1 MIERCDSRM
10 RARVRKCAQGFATAV
25 ATVLSFAVFAAPLI
39 DEIDVSS
46 VGQYAGVA
54 GGDAAR
60 LIYEN
65 GRQYLV
71 HIFTNT
77 SASATLTID
86 SAHTIVPGSVSLLL
100 VGGGGGGGGDC
111 GGGGGGG
118 GVVIS
123 NNMTLASGTYTVTV
137 GAGAAQ
143 TAHALRGANGGNSTI
158 ERGTEL
164 IYQALGGGGGSNCN
178 QGSGSYR
185 NAAAGGS
192 GGGSSQGGNI
202 GAAQQ
207 PLNVVSPGYGHAGGL
222 GSGYRGGGGGGAGAV
237 GSPASGTEG
246 GNGGDG
252 IACDITGT
260 EVYYGGGGGGGVQ
273 NAAAG
278 IGYGGLG
285 GGGDGSRE
293 AVDGT
298 EGKRGT
304 DGLGGGGG
312 GGGGDNGNTKGGG
325 GGSGIIVIRYA
336 FTNGPLT
343 PVALLT
349 DAEAAALGGATTENC
364 AWIRRILND
373 DGSKTIIHCWTN
385 AAAAGTLQFKTLATT
400 VDGSGRVVAIGGG
413 GGGGSTAGGG
423 GGAGGIV
430 TNAFELTTDSYTIAV
445 GAGGAGGAA
454 SNVRNLGENG
464 GDSTVTDATL
474 GTVVARAKGGG
485 GGGTRG
491 SSTAHRV
498 GRDGGSGGGSS
509 RGSTAGATIQATAG
523 VPADAALSFGSA
535 GGRNASN
542 TDYGGGGGGA
552 GGAGGNATASAGGA
566 GGRGLSLTASGFS
579 RVYAWGGT
587 GGNATDREQAAAGE
601 DGTGAGGNGG
611 AYGYI
616 NSKDTGFGGGAG
628 GSGIV
633 FVSYDLAG
641 STVDVLD
648 DGSVL
653 YSFTNGVDQLVL
665 PKYALARVFLVGGGG
680 GGAGPGNATT
690 AQGGA
695 GGGGAGG
702 LIDNDHVLLA
712 GGTYAI
718 TVGAGG
724 AGGAAGTSNPGYVGS
739 NGQPSLMTSDG
750 GSVTNFCAWGGGGG
764 GIRSNGNPGGSGGG
778 GSRYSNNATAGPK
791 TGGAAT
797 QPTSVWGGYGFK
809 GGDSTGAFY
818 QAGAGGG
825 GAGGAGGNV
834 AKAGTGGAG
843 GDGRLSDITG
853 TPHYYAA
860 GGGGGARTGTG
871 GAGGSGIGGDGGGG
885 ATTTPIAATAGA
897 DGTGSGGGG
906 GRMSGA
912 GGKGGSGVVYVRIFR
927 YMPEKPIARSFAYTG
942 ATFTAFA
949 EDTYAEKA
957 YTLTG
962 DYAASAVGAYTFTA
976 TPNAGFCW
984 SDGSTD
990 AVEVTWS
997 ITPPALVITSFTQEG
1012 WQLTEAAAAPAPV
1025 LVSTPTV
1032 QDGEVTYLYSASE
1045 SDWSAAT
1052 ADKPTAVG
1060 TWYVKP
1066 QFDSANF
1073 TYNNDNVP
1081 VASFTLWDWDA
1092 DKYTTWAAYHAD
1104 LTDTRYTG
1112 TSTLTDFPVLVR
1124 VNATSIPGFYD
1135 QCQPDGR
1142 DVRFTDAAG
1151 NVLPFELNA
1160 WDPEGES
1167 SWWVKVP
1174 EYKANSY
1181 VATINWGVTLDEEGG
1196 EIEMP
1201 ENDPTQVWSE
1211 YAGVWHFDETIV
1223 GDAATA
1229 VSADATANGY
1239 DAVPTLGTNA
1249 GGAGI
1254 QAQMVST
1261 NGVFGLGRVN
1271 STASYTGGNR
1281 LVAEGSEALALN
1293 EVLTFSGWVKVDG
1306 ISGSNLI
1313 VSRKETAAGAD
1324 GWQIGLWGAS
1334 STGSLAIWGSSSS
1347 AGGPTVSGT
1356 SLAAVGYFYV
1366 NIVFNGANR
1375 TVIFNDSYYNTYTG
1389 QAVASDNAYA
1399 LAFGGGAGTGSQ
1411 LSLWGGYDEF
1421 RLRPAAS
1428 SRDWALAEYQQANLT
1443 GEEATGLT
1451 YGTVVVTPDVT
1462 LKNAWLTVPAFG
1474 VSVINVGE
1482 DPTGFLSS
1490 GTALYGEPTSAW
1502 CTLGD
1507 TVIDDITQAPAGSY
1521 KVKVWV
1527 PAGAAGTRRWDALEA
1542 YEFPLTVLAIS
1553 PYRNLVGDSGTLTQ
1567 SGRVLTVNDDDG
1579 FDPAVADQSYW
1590 QTNTTETAYT
1600 TYWTHEADVEKT
1612 LRLMEGTVH
1621 TLQTTDGVAALCGAT
1636 RLWRLEDIRI
1646 GSTYAAD
1653 NLNML
1658 LTKNFLPYSPTA
1670 KAISSPD
1677 GETGAPAE
1685 SAHLVMRNVEG
1696 AAVYSPCYTNG
1707 IGTIYFDAV
1716 NGWTEGAGEY
1726 YNIEVQIATNCV
1738 DGYGTPYNELPTD
1751 DKVQAIVS
1759 TPITEEDAEGNPVTT
1774 GWDTVTNHF
1783 AYANW
1788 QTVEL
1793 TPLVRDSATYGDDA
1807 FHALDATNTLAL
1819 AMTHGG
1825 TLDNF
1830 YRVCAKI
1837 NYDGPVRFRI
1847 IRTTA
1852 VPEAKFG
1859 IDEGGFVLLDNV
1871 VVSYP
1876 AARVDLS
1883 PYFAGNFDATRT
1895 GAQTLGWAGA
1905 FDVPFPG
1912 AGVAVKGRAGTTVS
1926 GTQIAALTDP
1936 DAALGADQLV
1946 VSATMHYRWRYLD
1959 QRFDPGADDWR
1970 TVSLDP
1976 TGDFRATTPLEL
1988 PAGLPG
1994 DVEFWY
2000 SAILNAPY
2008 YDYVDYTG
2016 RKLGVG
2022 GYSEAVMFV
2031 TNRLASASALE
2042 SGGTDWFV
2050 RLRDG
2055 ASEYEDVT
2063 LQIGLYDADGETV
2076 TVTNEYAMAV
2086 TGSHVWRGYYATP
2099 TDHADALAFRLAAK
2113 NAQETWASEWVTT
2126 NATYYVENATNAVP
2140 VSSTLRECDP
2150 DDTDNPV
2157 WTKLAVD
2164 KATGYLMFQFDDQ
2177 TKSIAVVHAD
2187 YQNFNGWS
2195 DAAGTVF
2202 VGTTNDYTSAKMSG
2216 TSAQKRTDIED
2227 FAGWQDMAMTNV
2239 NWTVPSSS
2247 WLGFGSYAGG
2257 RTAYAS
2263 FKSEKTGL
2271 WDVGPGTWV
2280 AKNYRDDTTT
2290 EGGIALLMDGAGDG
2304 FISLTDASS
2313 APRGVERIS
2322 FNARLGQSIDFSDFS
2337 YCDIDG
2343 KAALTNYTFIARGA
2357 FDTNSH
2363 RDYRG
2368 NASLSLAAYY
2378 RPGVGCYE
2386 FRVEQ
2391 YKGTDAGINRNSH
2404 IFSLYRWRKSGS
2416 AYKAERLGC
2425 YTNGVANTTSIP
2437 FPDTKGA
2444 TGYYLPMYISV
2455 SNEVS
2460 GATCII
2466 AGVYH
2471 SYSGQ
2476 NAQNTRN
2483 GILPGADIPSG
2494 TTASE
2499 CYTKFIFRDTNAKRL
2514 TSGTYGVLSANCP
2527 GVFLKP
2533 VRYAGTVP
2541 IAWNAAETIGV
2552 NRFYAKDS
2560 TTSGYNRIVFAGA
2573 VTGSSDQLTD
2583 SAEDVDNLWGTGRMQ
2598 TFKSATDANQYGLRA
2613 VANETQTLILSTAPA
2628 GKTDAVWTEAARV
2641 AVTNFGKV
2649 GLTANYTIDL
2659 YTPETVALR
2668 MTTSEDSDAS
2678 VVIDSFDVTQF
2689 AGDDY
2694 QDESDGTTI
2703 PNWTSLGDYR
2713 AHTNFVFTSGIIKDE
2728 AILMSA
2734 KRTAAGEICSI
2745 RSPIYDGSYGRG
2757 LGLGMISFEYKDAQP
2772 NARLLVQVATNV
2784 TYSDVSTTMQKG
2796 LDRWD
2801 TGLWTTVTNFT
2812 FRGADV
2818 GEPASG
2824 VKSVYT
2830 GLHGV
2835 QGALRLILDP
2845 TVVTSVA
2852 NTQNTANFGEITIT
2866 KVTARDE
2873 PVLDAG
2879 CWWGWNLRTVGD
2891 DGDTEKRMYLN
2902 DAKRGLSLALNDA
2915 RDRNTVASDE
2925 AAYRVNQP
2933 FVQTPTFTANVVGE
2947 ISFRARMYGAGANA
2961 RNATNQWASVQLYG
2975 ATDGA
2980 LEDNASW
2987 RKLGEPFVV
2996 SNTLYTSYSYKTAQ
3010 KDENYRAFRLA
3021 VTGVSGLNETAYM
3034 DGGKLVQPENAHY
3047 ELADTAAVRILLD
3060 EIVVSEAIRARVGFR
3075 NVGCFASR
3083 TDTQTGTVWAN
3094 INDFNPVLV
3103 IDDAN
3108 PNAAKVVQP
3117 LWKEGWG
3124 VQCEI
3129 FKEQLPDEIDFD
3141 AMEPEVYLHWFKG
3154 TEPWGYANWSTNA
3167 GAHVARLA
3175 PAEGTNLVY
3184 RSSYAFE
3191 DGSSVVE
3198 QSATAGQVV
3207 QYMLEVR
3214 YLQTGA
3220 TEVSHAFLPQASW
3233 RRPDW
3238 FAPVDY
3244 NTAGPGNFAAFT
3256 ILDSVAPGWAWIN
3269 EINIFGEY
3277 GKSYSNTET
3286 AEQFVEV
3293 AAPADADMSG
3303 WKLYFLCAED
3313 GGVTIVTNRV
3323 GNFGSSASLPRS
3335 KSQGLEGGMAFF
3347 SLANPFS
3354 KATLEANY
3362 PADGQGG
3369 IVDGSWSRFDATGM
3383 RTANAFAADGSLA
3396 HEGAFGIAL
3405 VRPNGIVEHA
3415 VACVGT
3421 NYWGQYENYAA
3432 TDSPT
3437 GIVASLSKSGVA
3449 FIWAGQDN
3457 GGAAKSL
3464 GVLDAFGEAED
3475 HWSTDGTPTPGR
3487 LNAGQ
3492 VLPGTPPTPNGE
3504 TLIVYASVD
3513 TALGHIVQTVG
3524 EADRSNL
3531 TQILYIR
3538 RGDTTN
3544 ITYTVDRWYE
3554 LGSVTT
3560 NGAALAGLPAGT
3572 RVTEEGD
3579 DKGKLV
3585 YVVPVGADISNNFT
3599 VVGTAKV
3606 ADRLRTGFG
3615 LGPENAYTPAVMDWL
3630 LTGRDARG
3638 NAWADPDAT
3647 EPLLADFLPLNNPN
3661 AAGTLS
3667 LTEMYWLDIDPTLAW
3682 TADPTKNA
3690 RALKGGMSA
3699 PPTTVVKGVDQNGD
3713 EVDYG
3718 ADNFAMTNVRFG
3730 VKMMITNR
3738 NDSTAVAPYV
3748 LRGLEPGSTSWDYTG
3763 NWTSATFQVTG
3774 FLANGRRDF
3783 ARDDDWLPLRW
3794 FVFVP
3799 TSFDANFETQIEVKD
3814 PYSRSSPGW
3823 TYGWKAWVDQY
3834 GYAPVFFKW
3843 ALRQRG
3849 SLIGTET
3856 LNPTNYYENAD

>member
-1 MIERCDSRM
+1 MRERCDSWM
-10 RARVRKCAQGFATAV
+10 RARVRKCAQGFATVV
-25 ATVLSFAVFAAPLI
+25 AMATAFAVHADFTVI
-39 DEIDVSS
+39 DSATALD
-46 VGQYAGVA
+46 A
-54 GGDAAR
+54 GGASGGDIVR
-60 LIYEN
+60 RVNSGVDTYDI
-65 GRQYLV
+65 V

-77 SASATLTID
+77 TSAQTFTVPASN
-86 SAHTIVPGSVSLLL
+86 HIVPNSFQVLV
-100 VGGGGGGGGDC
+100 VGGGGSGGGDC

-118 GVVIS
+118 GVVTNAVLVAGQS
-123 NNMTLASGTYTVTV
+123 YVVAV
-137 GAGAAQ
+137 GAGGLPR
-143 TAHALRGANGGNSTI
+143 AHGNIATNPTYNPTFAPAGPGENGGNTSISNLTTAA
-158 ERGTEL
+158 EVAL
-164 IYQALGGGGGSNCN
+164 ALGGGGGGNWT
-178 QGSGSYR
+178 SGNSDSAGR
-185 NAAAGGS
+185 NGGS
-192 GGGSSQGGNI
+192 GGG
-202 GAAQQ
+202 
-207 PLNVVSPGYGHAGGL
+207 
-222 GSGYRGGGGGGAGAV
+222 
-237 GSPASGTEG
+237 ASG
-246 GNGGDG
+246 
-252 IACDITGT
+252 
-260 EVYYGGGGGGGVQ
+260 
-273 NAAAG
+273 
-278 IGYGGLG
+278 
-285 GGGDGSRE
+285 S
-293 AVDGT
+293 
-298 EGKRGT
+298 
-304 DGLGGGGG
+304 
-312 GGGGDNGNTKGGG
+312 
-325 GGSGIIVIRYA
+325 S
-336 FTNGPLT
+336 
-343 PVALLT
+343 
-349 DAEAAALGGATTENC
+349 
-364 AWIRRILND
+364 
-373 DGSKTIIHCWTN
+373 STN
-385 AAAAGTLQFKTLATT
+385 AARISGVAQQAAPG
-400 VDGSGRVVAIGGG
+400 
-413 GGGGSTAGGG
+413 
-423 GGAGGIV
+423 
-430 TNAFELTTDSYTIAV
+430 
-445 GAGGAGGAA
+445 
-454 SNVRNLGENG
+454 LGN
-464 GDSTVTDATL
+464 
-474 GTVVARAKGGG
+474 
-485 GGGTRG
+485 
-491 SSTAHRV
+491 
-498 GRDGGSGGGSS
+498 DGGQGY
-509 RGSTAGATIQATAG
+509 
-523 VPADAALSFGSA
+523 
-535 GGRNASN
+535 SN
-542 TDYGGGGGGA
+542 NIGGGGGGA
-552 GGAGGNATASAGGA
+552 GGVGGA
-566 GGRGLSLTASGFS
+566 APNGST
-579 RVYAWGGT
+579 GGT
-587 GGNATDREQAAAGE
+587 GGVGFESDITGEVVVYAAGGGGGGST
-601 DGTGAGGNGG
+601 GTVASGG
-611 AYGYI
+611 ADTSNTYGDGGTETKAGQAGLD
-616 NSKDTGFGGGAG
+616 STGSGGGGGGRGNYRLSGAG

-633 FVSYDLAG
+633 VIRYAVRPPQILSD
-641 STVDVLD
+641 S
-648 DGSVL
+648 SQL
-653 YSFTNGVDQLVL
+653 YAFTDTSAAALL
-665 PKYALARVFLVGGGG
+665 TLERAALARVFLVGGGG
-680 GGAGPGNATT
+680 AGASPGTIPNSTSGA
-690 AQGGA
+690 GA

-702 LIDNDHVLLA
+702 LIDIDHLLLA
-712 GGTYAI
+712 DGTYTI

-724 AGGAAGTSNPGYVGS
+724 AAGGSKMAAGESGQDSSIVLAGS
-739 NGQPSLMTSDG
+739 D
-750 GSVTNFCAWGGGGG
+750 VFRAYGGGGG
-764 GIRSNGNPGGSGGG
+764 GVSNLVAKAGGSGGG
-778 GSRYSNNATAGPK
+778 GSLYASY
-791 TGGAAT
+791 GAAT
-797 QPTSVWGGYGFK
+797 QPSSAWGGRGHR
-809 GGDSTGAFY
+809 GGSVSHNR
-818 QAGAGGG
+818 AGAGGG
-825 GAGGAGGNV
+825 GAGGEGANSTANARGTNGGS
-834 AKAGTGGAG
+834 GWP
-843 GDGRLSDITG
+843 SDITG
-853 TPHYYAA
+853 HEVYYAA
-860 GGGGGARTGTG
+860 GGGGGTR
-871 GAGGSGIGGDGGGG
+871 AGSNVGIGGLGDGTGNGGSS
-885 ATTTPIAATAGA
+885 AVTATAGKA
-897 DGTGSGGGG
+897 GTGSGGGG
-906 GRMSGA
+906 GGSGA
-912 GGKGGSGVVYVRIFR
+912 PGAAGGSGIVYIRIFR
-927 YMPEKPIARSFAYTG
+927 YMPDPPETAYAFEYDGAEHTFYKLIAEEPDGIGWVETEDVTASPYTI
-942 ATFTAFA
+942 
-949 EDTYAEKA
+949 
-957 YTLTG
+957 TLG
-962 DYAASAVGAYTFTA
+962 DAIVSA
-976 TPNAGFCW
+976 
-984 SDGSTD
+984 
-990 AVEVTWS
+990 
-997 ITPPALVITSFTQEG
+997 I
-1012 WQLTEAAAAPAPV
+1012 
-1025 LVSTPTV
+1025 
-1032 QDGEVTYLYSASE
+1032 SA
-1045 SDWSAAT
+1045 
-1052 ADKPTAVG
+1052 TAVG
-1060 TWYVKP
+1060 THTFTVALTPEFRAKGGAWADGSVADVTVTVTVTPTTLADVTLTIDGWQLGEAPSAPVLTANMTLQGETSEGAHDGDYYFVYSSDGADWQTFSSWYATAGAGTHYVKAVIKR
-1066 QFDSANF
+1066 DSANF
-1073 TYNNDNVP
+1073 NWPTSQEDPEV
-1081 VASFTLWDWDA
+1081 SFQLWAWDA
-1092 DKYTTWAAYHAD
+1092 DKYTTWAACHAD
-1104 LTDTRYTG
+1104 IIDTRYTG
-1112 TSTLTDFPVLVR
+1112 ASTLTDFPVLVR

-1135 QCQPDGR
+1135 QCQADGG

-1160 WDPEGES
+1160 WNPDGES

-1181 VATINWGVTLDEEGG
+1181 IATINWGIVLDDEGN
-1196 EIEMP
+1196 EVAMP

-1229 VSADATANGY
+1229 VSADATANSY
-1239 DAVPTLGTNA
+1239 DAVPTLGTNT

-1306 ISGSNLI
+1306 IAGSHLI
-1313 VSRKETAAGAD
+1313 VSRKGASGDAD

-1375 TVIFNDSYYNTYTG
+1375 TVIFNDSYYKTYTG

-1443 GEEATGLT
+1443 DDEATGLT

-1490 GTALYGEPTSAW
+1490 GAARYGQPTNVW

-1527 PAGAAGTRRWDALEA
+1527 PAGAAGTRRWDALAA

-1553 PYRNLVGDSGTLTQ
+1553 PYRNLIGDSGTLTQ

-1590 QTNTTETAYT
+1590 QTNTTDTAYE
-1600 TYWTHEADVEKT
+1600 TYWTHEEDVSKT

-1670 KAISSPD
+1670 KAISGP
-1677 GETGAPAE
+1677 GGATGAQEE
-1685 SAHLVMRNVEG
+1685 SAHLVMRNVAG
-1696 AAVYSPCYTNG
+1696 AAIYSPCYTNG
-1707 IGTIYFDAV
+1707 IGTLYFDAV
-1716 NGWTEGAGEY
+1716 NGWTEGAGEF

-1738 DGYGTPYNELPTD
+1738 DGYGTPYNALPTD
-1751 DKVQAIVS
+1751 ANVQAIVS
-1759 TPITEEDAEGNPVTT
+1759 TPITEEDLDGNLVTN
-1774 GWDTVTNHF
+1774 GWVSVTNHY

-1793 TPLVRDSATYGDDA
+1793 TPLLRDLTAYGDGA

-1819 AMTHGG
+1819 AMANGG
-1825 TLDNF
+1825 TMDNF

-1859 IDEGGFVLLDNV
+1859 IDEGGFVLIDNV

-1883 PYFAGNFDATRT
+1883 PYFAGNFDATRI

-1946 VSATMHYRWRYLD
+1946 VAATLHYRWRYLD

-2016 RKLGVG
+2016 QNLGVG
-2022 GYSEAVMFV
+2022 GYSEAIMFV
-2031 TNRLASASALE
+2031 TNRLAAAASLE

-2055 ASEYEDVT
+2055 ASSYEDVT

-2076 TVTNEYAMAV
+2076 TATNDYPMAV
-2086 TGSHVWRGYYATP
+2086 TGTHVWRGYYATP
-2099 TDHADALAFRLAAK
+2099 TNHADAIAFRLVAK
-2113 NAQETWASEWVTT
+2113 NAQETWASDWVTT
-2126 NATYYVENATNAVP
+2126 NATYYVESETNAVP
-2140 VSSTLRECDP
+2140 VSGTLHACDP
-2150 DDTDNPV
+2150 TGTDAHV
-2157 WTKLAVD
+2157 WTRLAVD
-2164 KATGYLMFQFDDQ
+2164 KATGYLMFQFDDE

-2195 DAAGTVF
+2195 DAARPVF

-2247 WLGFGSYAGG
+2247 WLGFGGYTGG
-2257 RTAYAS
+2257 RSAYVP
-2263 FKSEKTGL
+2263 FKSEKTGS
-2271 WDVGPGTWV
+2271 WEVGPGMWV

-2290 EGGIALLMDGAGDG
+2290 TGGIALQMDGAGDG
-2304 FISLTDASS
+2304 FISLTDTSN
-2313 APRGVERIS
+2313 APRGIEHIT
-2322 FNARLGQSIDFSDFS
+2322 FNARLGQSIDFTDFS

-2343 KAALTNYTFIARGA
+2343 KATLTNYTFVTRGA

-2391 YKGTDAGINRNSH
+2391 FKGTDSGIDRSSH

-2425 YTNGVANTTSIP
+2425 YTNGVSGTTSIP
-2437 FPDTKGA
+2437 FPNTAGVSS
-2444 TGYYLPMYISV
+2444 YYLPMYISV
-2455 SNEVS
+2455 SNDVANA
-2460 GATCII
+2460 ATVII

-2499 CYTKFIFRDTNAKRL
+2499 CYTKLIYRDTNARQRL

-2533 VRYAGTVP
+2533 VRYANPVP
-2541 IAWNAAETIGV
+2541 VGWTDAGANNT
-2552 NRFYAKDS
+2552 FYFRDS
-2560 TTSGYNRIVFAGA
+2560 TTSGHNRILFTGD
-2573 VTGSSDQLTD
+2573 VTGSSTQLTD
-2583 SAEDVDNLWGTGRMQ
+2583 NSADMGNLWGTGRMQ
-2598 TFKSATDANQYGLRA
+2598 TFKSDDDSNQYGLRGA
-2613 VANETQTLILSTAPA
+2613 ANEKQTLIISTLPA
-2628 GKTDAVWTEAARV
+2628 GATDATWTEAARV

-2649 GLTANYTIDL
+2649 GLSANYTIDL

-2668 MTTSEDSDAS
+2668 MATSEDSDAS
-2678 VVIDSFDVTQF
+2678 VVIDSFDLTQF

-2694 QDESDGTTI
+2694 QNQDDGATI
-2703 PNWTSLGDYR
+2703 PNWTTLGDYR
-2713 AHTNFVFTSGIIKDE
+2713 AHTNFVFTSGVITDE
-2728 AILMSA
+2728 SILMSA
-2734 KRTAAGEICSI
+2734 KRTAAGNVCSI

-2757 LGLGMISFEYKDAQP
+2757 LGLGMISFEYADAQP
-2772 NARLLVQVATNV
+2772 NVKLLVQVATNV

-2801 TGLWTTVTNFT
+2801 EELWTTVTNFT
-2812 FRGADV
+2812 FRGDAE
-2818 GEPASG
+2818 GEPATG

-2835 QGALRLILDP
+2835 SGALRLILDP
-2845 TVVTSVA
+2845 TVVASVA
-2852 NTQNTANFGEITIT
+2852 NTTDPSSFGEIKIT
-2866 KVTARDE
+2866 SVTARDE

-2891 DGDTEKRMYLN
+2891 EGDSERRMYLN

-2915 RDRNTVASDE
+2915 LGHDTVASD
-2925 AAYRVNQP
+2925 ADAYRVNQP
-2933 FVQTPTFTANVVGE
+2933 FVQTPTFSANVVGE

-2961 RNATNQWASVQLYG
+2961 ANASNQWASVQLYG

-2980 LEDNASW
+2980 LEDAASW
-2987 RKLGEPFVV
+2987 RKLGEPFIV
-2996 SNTLYTSYSYKTAQ
+2996 SNRLYTSYSYKTAQ
-3010 KDENYRAFRLA
+3010 SDENYRAFRLA
-3021 VTGVSGLNETAYM
+3021 VTGVAGLDETAYM
-3034 DGGKLVQPENAHY
+3034 DGGKIVQPENRHY

-3083 TDTQTGTVWAN
+3083 TDTLTGTVWAN

-3103 IDDAN
+3103 IDDAQ

-3269 EINIFGEY
+3269 EINIFGTY
-3277 GKSYSNTET
+3277 GKSYSNTEV

-3303 WKLYFLCAED
+3303 WKLCFLSTED
-3313 GGVTIVTNRV
+3313 GGATIVTNRV
-3323 GNFGSSASLPRS
+3323 GNFGSAASLPRT
-3335 KSQGLEGGMAFF
+3335 KAQGLEGGMAFF

-3369 IVDGSWSRFDATGM
+3369 IVDGTWPRFDATGM
-3383 RTANAFAADGSLA
+3383 RATGAFAADGSLA
-3396 HEGAFGIAL
+3396 HESSFGIAL

-3437 GIVASLSKSGVA
+3437 GIVANLSKSGVA

-3457 GGAAKSL
+3457 GGAARSL
-3464 GVLDAFGEAED
+3464 GVLDAFGESDD
-3475 HWSTDGTPTPGR
+3475 HWSTDGAPTPGR

-3492 VLPGTPPTPNGE
+3492 ILPGTPPTPNGE

-3524 EADRSNL
+3524 DADRTNL

-3560 NGAALAGLPAGT
+3560 NGAAIAGLPAGT

-3606 ADRLRTGFG
+3606 ADLLQTGFG
-3615 LGPENAYTPAVMDWL
+3615 LGPKNAYTPAVMDWL
-3630 LTGRDARG
+3630 LTGRDAWG

-3690 RALKGGMSA
+3690 RALRGGMSA
-3699 PPTTVVKGVDQNGD
+3699 PPTTVVKGIDQNGG

-3730 VKMMITNR
+3730 VRMMITNR
-3738 NDSTAVAPYV
+3738 NDGTAVAPYV
-3748 LRGLEPGSTSWDYTG
+3748 LRGLEPGSTSWNYTG

-3783 ARDDDWLPLRW
+3783 ASDDDWLPLRW
-3794 FVFVP
+3794 FVFTP
-3799 TSFDANFETQIEVKD
+3799 TSFDENFETQIEVKD
-3814 PYSRSSPGW
+3814 PYSQSSPGW

-3843 ALRQRG
+3843 SLRQRG

>member
-1 MIERCDSRM
+1 M
-10 RARVRKCAQGFATAV
+10 ATA
-25 ATVLSFAVFAAPLI
+25 FAVHA
-39 DEIDVSS
+39 D
-46 VGQYAGVA
+46 
-54 GGDAAR
+54 
-60 LIYEN
+60 
-65 GRQYLV
+65 
-71 HIFTNT
+71 FTV
-77 SASATLTID
+77 ID
-86 SAHTIVPGSVSLLL
+86 ST
-100 VGGGGGGGGDC
+100 
-111 GGGGGGG
+111 
-118 GVVIS
+118 
-123 NNMTLASGTYTVTV
+123 
-137 GAGAAQ
+137 AA
-143 TAHALRGANGGNSTI
+143 L
-158 ERGTEL
+158 
-164 IYQALGGGGGSNCN
+164 ALGG
-178 QGSGSYR
+178 
-185 NAAAGGS
+185 AS
-192 GGGSSQGGNI
+192 GGDEI
-202 GAAQQ
+202 
-207 PLNVVSPGYGHAGGL
+207 
-222 GSGYRGGGGGGAGAV
+222 RR
-237 GSPASGTEG
+237 
-246 GNGGDG
+246 
-252 IACDITGT
+252 I
-260 EVYYGGGGGGGVQ
+260 
-273 NAAAG
+273 
-278 IGYGGLG
+278 
-285 GGGDGSRE
+285 
-293 AVDGT
+293 
-298 EGKRGT
+298 
-304 DGLGGGGG
+304 
-312 GGGGDNGNTKGGG
+312 DNGNGTFDLVHLFTTTGEVLHLTTPSDTNAIVNARYLAVGG
-325 GGSGIIVIRYA
+325 GGSG
-336 FTNGPLT
+336 
-343 PVALLT
+343 
-349 DAEAAALGGATTENC
+349 
-364 AWIRRILND
+364 
-373 DGSKTIIHCWTN
+373 GSDC
-385 AAAAGTLQFKTLATT
+385 
-400 VDGSGRVVAIGGG
+400 
-413 GGGGSTAGGG
+413 GGG
-423 GGAGGIV
+423 GGAGGYV
-430 TNAFELTTDSYTIAV
+430 TNSLVLGASTTYDIVV
-445 GAGGAGGAA
+445 GEGGAGWTNNGTNRHGEDGTA
-454 SNVRNLGENG
+454 SAITN
-464 GDSTVTDATL
+464 ATA
-474 GTVVARAKGGG
+474 GTEIVQAFGGG
-485 GGGTRG
+485 GGATWSDKAG
-491 SSTAHRV
+491 SN
-498 GRDGGSGGGSS
+498 GGSGGGSI
-509 RGSTAGATIQATAG
+509 TATAS
-523 VPADAALSFGSA
+523 AASAATQPTSTWGGFGNA
-535 GGRNASN
+535 GGTGNGNN
-542 TDYGGGGGGA
+542 TGGGGGGA
-552 GGAGGNATASAGGA
+552 GGAGTAGNAT
-566 GGRGLSLTASGFS
+566 
-579 RVYAWGGT
+579 GGT
-587 GGNATDREQAAAGE
+587 GGAGVE
-601 DGTGAGGNGG
+601 NEITGEAVIYAFGGGGRGTSNPGVSGDGISDDGYGDAGTGARDGQPGKPNTGAGGGG
-611 AYGYI
+611 
-616 NSKDTGFGGGAG
+616 GGTDPHRKCGAG

-633 FVSYDLAG
+633 VIRY
-641 STVDVLD
+641 TVLNILD

-653 YSFTNGVDQLVL
+653 YAFTKTNTVNQLTL
-665 PKYALARVFLVGGGG
+665 PKAALARVLLVGGGG
-680 GGAGPGNATT
+680 GGAGPRNLGTSY
-690 AQGGA
+690 GGA

-702 LIDNDHVLLA
+702 LIDADHVLLA
-712 GGTYAI
+712 NGTYAI

-724 AGGAAGTSNPGYVGS
+724 AGGAAGTATSGLAGS
-739 NGQPSLMTSDG
+739 DGNPSLMTSDG

-764 GIRSNGNPGGSGGG
+764 GARGYGRAGGSGGG
-778 GSRYSNNATAGPK
+778 GSKYSSTATRA
-791 TGGAAT
+791 GGAAT
-797 QPTSVWGGYGFK
+797 QPTSVWGGYGFP
-809 GGDSTGAFY
+809 GGSGTVVA
-818 QAGAGGG
+818 AGAGGG
-825 GAGGAGGNV
+825 GAGGPGGEPS
-834 AKAGTGGAG
+834 GTSASTAVGGAG
-843 GDGRLSDITG
+843 GDGRQSDITG
-853 TPHYYAA
+853 TPRYYAA
-860 GGGGGARTGTG
+860 GGGGGARLSTG
-871 GAGGSGIGGDGGGG
+871 GTGGSGIGGDGGTVG
-885 ATTTPIAATAGA
+885 PVAATAGE

-912 GGKGGSGVVYVRIFR
+912 GGKGGDGVVYVRIFR
-927 YMPEKPIARSFAYTG
+927 YMPDPPETAYAFEYDGAEHTFYKLIAEEPDGIGWVETEDVTASPYTITLG
-942 ATFTAFA
+942 DATV
-949 EDTYAEKA
+949 
-957 YTLTG
+957 
-962 DYAASAVGAYTFTA
+962 SA
-976 TPNAGFCW
+976 
-984 SDGSTD
+984 
-990 AVEVTWS
+990 
-997 ITPPALVITSFTQEG
+997 I
-1012 WQLTEAAAAPAPV
+1012 
-1025 LVSTPTV
+1025 
-1032 QDGEVTYLYSASE
+1032 SA
-1045 SDWSAAT
+1045 
-1052 ADKPTAVG
+1052 TAVG
-1060 TWYVKP
+1060 THTFTVALTPEFRAKGGAWADGSVADVTVTVTVTPTTLADVALTIDGWQLGEEPSAPVLTANMTLQGETSEGAHDGDYYFVYSSDGADWQTFSAWSATAGVGTHYVKAVIKR
-1066 QFDSANF
+1066 DSANF
-1073 TYNNDNVP
+1073 NWP
-1081 VASFTLWDWDA
+1081 ASQADPEVSFQLWAWDA
-1092 DKYTTWAAYHAD
+1092 DKYTTWAACHAD
-1104 LTDTRYTG
+1104 IIDTRYTG
-1112 TSTLTDFPVLVR
+1112 ASTLTDFPVLVR

-1135 QCQPDGR
+1135 QCQADGG

-1181 VATINWGVTLDEEGG
+1181 IATINWGVTLDEEGN

-1229 VSADATANGY
+1229 VSADATANSY
-1239 DAVPTLGTNA
+1239 DAVPTLGTNT

-1306 ISGSNLI
+1306 IAGSHLI
-1313 VSRKETAAGAD
+1313 VSRKGASGDAD

-1347 AGGPTVSGT
+1347 AGGPTVSSS
-1356 SLAAVGYFYV
+1356 SLASLGYFYV
-1366 NIVFNGANR
+1366 SIVFNGANRTR

-1490 GTALYGEPTSAW
+1490 GAARYGQPTNVW

-1527 PAGAAGTRRWDALEA
+1527 PAGAAGTRRWDALAA

-1553 PYRNLVGDSGTLTQ
+1553 PYRNLIGDSGTLTQ

-1600 TYWTHEADVEKT
+1600 TYWTHEENVART

-1670 KAISSPD
+1670 KAISGP
-1677 GETGAPAE
+1677 GGATGAQEE
-1685 SAHLVMRNVEG
+1685 SAHLVMRNMAG
-1696 AAVYSPCYTNG
+1696 AAIYSPCYTNG
-1707 IGTIYFDAV
+1707 IGTLYFDAV
-1716 NGWTEGAGEY
+1716 NGWTEGAGEF

-1738 DGYGTPYNELPTD
+1738 DGYGTPYNALPTD
-1751 DKVQAIVS
+1751 ANVQAIVS
-1759 TPITEEDAEGNPVTT
+1759 TPITEEDLDGNL
-1774 GWDTVTNHF
+1774 VTNGWVSVTNRYAH
-1783 AYANW
+1783 ANW

-1793 TPLVRDSATYGDDA
+1793 TPLLRDLTAYGDGT

-1819 AMTHGG
+1819 AMANGG
-1825 TLDNF
+1825 TMDNF

-1837 NYDGPVRFRI
+1837 DYQGPVRFRI

-1859 IDEGGFVLLDNV
+1859 IDEGGFVLIDNV

-1876 AARVDLS
+1876 AARVDLA
-1883 PYFAGNFDATRT
+1883 PYFPDNFDATRI
-1895 GAQTLGWAGA
+1895 GAQALGWAGA

-1912 AGVAVKGRAGTTVS
+1912 AGVAVKGRAGTTVG
-1926 GTQIAALTDP
+1926 GTQIAALADP
-1936 DAALGADQLV
+1936 DAALAADQLV
-1946 VSATMHYRWRYLD
+1946 VAATMHYRWRYLS

-2016 RKLGVG
+2016 QDLGVG
-2022 GYSEAVMFV
+2022 GYSEAIMFV
-2031 TNRLASASALE
+2031 TNRLAAAASLE

-2055 ASEYEDVT
+2055 ASNYEDVT

-2076 TVTNEYAMAV
+2076 TATNDYPMAV
-2086 TGSHVWRGYYATP
+2086 TGTHVWRGYYATP
-2099 TDHADALAFRLAAK
+2099 TNHADAIAFRLVAK
-2113 NAQETWASEWVTT
+2113 NAQETWASDWVTT
-2126 NATYYVENATNAVP
+2126 NATYYVEGETNAVP
-2140 VSSTLRECDP
+2140 VSGTLHACDP
-2150 DDTDNPV
+2150 DDTDAHV
-2157 WTKLAVD
+2157 WTRLAVD
-2164 KATGYLMFQFDDQ
+2164 KATGYLMFQFDDE

-2216 TSAQKRTDIED
+2216 TSAQKRTDVED

-2247 WLGFGSYAGG
+2247 WLGFGGYTGG
-2257 RTAYAS
+2257 RSAYVP
-2263 FKSEKTGL
+2263 FKSEKTGS
-2271 WDVGPGTWV
+2271 WEVGPGMWV

-2290 EGGIALLMDGAGDG
+2290 TGGIALQMDGAGDG
-2304 FISLTDASS
+2304 FISLTDTSN
-2313 APRGVERIS
+2313 APRGIEHIT
-2322 FNARLGQSIDFSDFS
+2322 FNARLGQSIDFTDFS

-2343 KAALTNYTFIARGA
+2343 KATLTNYTFVTRGA

-2363 RDYRG
+2363 KDYRG

-2391 YKGTDAGINRNSH
+2391 FKGTDSGIDRSSH

-2425 YTNGVANTTSIP
+2425 YTNGVSGTTSIP
-2437 FPDTKGA
+2437 FPNTAGVSS
-2444 TGYYLPMYISV
+2444 YYLPMYISV
-2455 SNEVS
+2455 SNDVANA
-2460 GATCII
+2460 ATVII

-2471 SYSGQ
+2471 SYSNNNGDPQ
-2476 NAQNTRN
+2476 YTRN
-2483 GILPGADIPSG
+2483 GILPGAAIPSG
-2494 TTASE
+2494 TEAAQ
-2499 CYTKFIFRDTNAKRL
+2499 CYTKLIYRDTNARQRL

-2533 VRYAGTVP
+2533 VRYANPVP
-2541 IAWNAAETIGV
+2541 VGWTDAGANNT
-2552 NRFYAKDS
+2552 FYFRDS
-2560 TTSGYNRIVFAGA
+2560 TTSGHNRILFTGD
-2573 VTGSSDQLTD
+2573 VTGSSTQLTD
-2583 SAEDVDNLWGTGRMQ
+2583 NSADMGNLWGTGRMQ
-2598 TFKSATDANQYGLRA
+2598 TFKSKSDDDSNQYGLRGA
-2613 VANETQTLILSTAPA
+2613 ANEKQTLIISTLPA
-2628 GKTDAVWTEAARV
+2628 GATDATWTEAARV

-2649 GLTANYTIDL
+2649 GLSANYTIDL

-2668 MTTSEDSDAS
+2668 MATSEDSDAS
-2678 VVIDSFDVTQF
+2678 VVIDSFDLTQF

-2694 QDESDGTTI
+2694 QNQDDGATI
-2703 PNWTSLGDYR
+2703 PNWTTLGDYR
-2713 AHTNFVFTSGIIKDE
+2713 AHTNFVFTSGVITDE
-2728 AILMSA
+2728 SILMSA
-2734 KRTAAGEICSI
+2734 KRTAAGNVCSI

-2757 LGLGMISFEYKDAQP
+2757 LGLGMISFEYADAQP
-2772 NARLLVQVATNV
+2772 NVKLLVQVATNV

-2801 TGLWTTVTNFT
+2801 EELWTTVTNFT
-2812 FRGADV
+2812 FRGDAD
-2818 GEPASG
+2818 GEPATG

-2835 QGALRLILDP
+2835 SGALRLILDP
-2845 TVVTSVA
+2845 TVVASVA
-2852 NTQNTANFGEITIT
+2852 NTTDPSSFGEITIT
-2866 KVTARDE
+2866 SVTARDE

-2891 DGDTEKRMYLN
+2891 EGDSERRMYLN

-2915 RDRNTVASDE
+2915 LGHDTVASD
-2925 AAYRVNQP
+2925 ADAYRVNQP
-2933 FVQTPTFTANVVGE
+2933 FVQTPTFSANVVGE

-2961 RNATNQWASVQLYG
+2961 ANASNQWASVQLYG

-2980 LEDNASW
+2980 LEDAASW
-2987 RKLGEPFVV
+2987 RKLGEPFIV
-2996 SNTLYTSYSYKTAQ
+2996 SNRLYTSYSYKTAQ
-3010 KDENYRAFRLA
+3010 SDENYRAFRLA
-3021 VTGVSGLNETAYM
+3021 VTGVAGLDETAYM
-3034 DGGKLVQPENAHY
+3034 DGGKIVQPENAHY

-3083 TDTQTGTVWAN
+3083 TDAQTGTVWAN

-3103 IDDAN
+3103 IDDAQ

-3238 FAPVDY
+3238 FSPVDY

-3269 EINIFGEY
+3269 EINIFGTY
-3277 GKSYSNTET
+3277 GKSYSNTEV

-3323 GNFGSSASLPRS
+3323 GNFGSAASLPRS

-3383 RTANAFAADGSLA
+3383 RAAGAFAADGSLA

-3492 VLPGTPPTPNGE
+3492 ILPGTPPTPNGE

-3524 EADRSNL
+3524 DADRTNL

-3560 NGAALAGLPAGT
+3560 NGAAIAGLPAGT

-3606 ADRLRTGFG
+3606 ADLLQTGFG
-3615 LGPENAYTPAVMDWL
+3615 LGPKNAYTPAVMDWL
-3630 LTGRDARG
+3630 LTGRDAWG

-3690 RALKGGMSA
+3690 RALRGGMSA
-3699 PPTTVVKGVDQNGD
+3699 PPTTVVKGIDQNGG

-3738 NDSTAVAPYV
+3738 NDGVTVAPYV
-3748 LRGLEPGSTSWDYTG
+3748 LRGLEPGSTSWNYTG

-3783 ARDDDWLPLRW
+3783 ASDDDWLPLRW
-3794 FVFVP
+3794 FVFTP
-3799 TSFDANFETQIEVKD
+3799 TSFDENFETQIEVKD
-3814 PYSRSSPGW
+3814 PYSQSSPGW

-3843 ALRQRG
+3843 SLRQRG